1 MFYVDMFQLDRI
13 EVVSELRQKLV
24 LESFMTQ
31 YTHLLVFWVVSFQ
44 R

>member
-1 MFYVDMFQLDRI
+1 MFYVDMFQLDTI
-13 EVVSELRQKLV
+13 EVLSELRQKLI

-31 YTHLLVFWVVSFQ
+31 YTHLLVFLAVSFQ